1 MSDRE
6 LRELVASLAVAQK
19 DTDRLLKESALET
32 DRLLKESSLETDR
45 RLKESAL
52 ETDRLLKES
61 ARETERFLKES
72 GRETD
77 RRMQETDRRM
87 QETDRRM
94 QETDA
99 KIKELAHLFSN
110 QWGKLIEA
118 LVRPGSLLEFKRRG
132 LAVREVMEGRIRGT
146 GPDGRHVEFDV
157 VLVDSD
163 TTVAV
168 EVKTTCKPE
177 DIDAFED
184 RLARFRGALP
194 RLSSEKLFGAVA
206 AIDFAGGADRY
217 AYQRGLFVL
226 RPAGEIV
233 TIANDEAFRPKS
245 F

>member
-32 DRLLKESSLETDR
+32 DRLLKES
-45 RLKESAL
+45 
-52 ETDRLLKES
+52 

-72 GRETD
+72 GR
-77 RRMQETDRRM
+77 
-87 QETDRRM
+87 ETDRRM